1 MHTTTEDR
9 LFDPAGSAI
18 RDAARP
24 AARPR
29 GSRMLRTLIR
39 AAGTSL
45 AIVAAVA
52 AFGATYEI
60 VAGSTDQSTYPPAGR
75 LVDVGGYR
83 MHLDCSGEGSPTVVM
98 DAGLGGSSLDWSLVQ
113 ADVALTTRVCSY
125 DRAGMGWSD
134 ASPQPRTPAHIAE
147 ELHTLLRMAGVP
159 GPYVLVGHSLAGKN
173 IRMLASAHPDE
184 VAGMVLV
191 DARSEHVDALTP
203 RAEAD
208 AFGLALSMQGSLY
221 ALARRFGVARAFGA
235 SLVGEPLVP
244 PAIATEMAL
253 LQTQTGA
260 IDETTREGLVRA
272 ADDATLARS
281 TLGSIPLAVIAAS
294 ASMAE
299 IPNWSTAQRELA
311 ALSTRGR
318 LVIAEHSG
326 HAVHIEQPRIVIDA
340 IRQVVSEVRAER

>member
-1 MHTTTEDR
+1 M
-9 LFDPAGSAI
+9 P
-18 RDAARP
+18 
-24 AARPR
+24 
-29 GSRMLRTLIR
+29 RTLIR

-45 AIVAAVA
+45 AMVAAVA

-83 MHLDCSGEGSPTVVM
+83 MHLDCRGEGSPTVVM

-134 ASPQPRTPAHIAE
+134 ASPQPRTPGHIAE
-147 ELHTLLRMAGVP
+147 ELHSLLRMAGVP

-208 AFGLALSMQGSLY
+208 AFGLTLSMQGSLY

-253 LQTQTGA
+253 LQTQTAA

-272 ADDATLARS
+272 TDDATLASS

>member
-1 MHTTTEDR
+1 
-9 LFDPAGSAI
+9 
-18 RDAARP
+18 
-24 AARPR
+24 
-29 GSRMLRTLIR
+29 MLRTLIR

-45 AIVAAVA
+45 AMVAAVA

-83 MHLDCSGEGSPTVVM
+83 MHLDCRGEGSPTVVM

-113 ADVALTTRVCSY
+113 ADVALTARVCSY

-134 ASPQPRTPAHIAE
+134 ASPQPRTPGHIAE

-253 LQTQTGA
+253 LQTQTAA

-272 ADDATLARS
+272 ADDATLASS